1 MKILILSDT
10 HGHLDD
16 RIIYYTQKV
25 DEIWHAGDI
34 GSIELIELLKK
45 TVKVNAVY
53 GNIDGKKIRSSY
65 NEYLSF
71 FCEKISILLI
81 HIAGKPLYYTKRT
94 NELIKKYKP
103 KILVCGHSHILKVV
117 NDKKNNLLYINPG
130 AAGKFGFHKKR
141 TMVKIEVINNEL
153 KKLEVIELN
162 KYKKKLP

>member
-16 RIIYYTQKV
+16 RIIYYTKKV

-34 GSIELIELLKK
+34 GSMELIELLKK

-81 HIAGKPLYYTKRT
+81 HIAGKPLYYNKKT
-94 NELIKKYKP
+94 NELIKKHKP
-103 KILVCGHSHILKVV
+103 KILVSGHSHILKVV

-141 TMVKIEVINNEL
+141 TMIKIEIINNEL

>member
-16 RIIYYTQKV
+16 RIIYYAKKA

-34 GSIELIELLKK
+34 GSIELIDFLKK

-53 GNIDGKKIRSSY
+53 GNIDGKIIRSSY

-81 HIAGKPLYYTKRT
+81 HIAGKPLYYNKKT

-141 TMVKIEVINNEL
+141 TMIKIEVINNEL

>member
-16 RIIYYTQKV
+16 RIIYYAKKV

-34 GSIELIELLKK
+34 GSIELIEFLKK
-45 TVKVNAVY
+45 NVNVKAVY
-53 GNIDGKKIRSSY
+53 GNIDEKKTRSSLS
-65 NEYLSF
+65 EYLF
-71 FCEKISILLI
+71 FSCEKMSILLI
-81 HIAGKPLYYTKRT
+81 HIAGKPSYYNKNT
-94 NELIKKYKP
+94 NELIKQYKP
-103 KILVCGHSHILKVV
+103 KILVCGHSHILKVI

-141 TMVKIEVINNEL
+141 TMIKLEIINEDL

-162 KYKKKLP
+162 EYKKKLP

>member
-16 RIIYYTQKV
+16 RIIYYTKKV

-34 GSIELIELLKK
+34 GSLELIKLLKRN
-45 TVKVNAVY
+45 VKVNAVY
-53 GNIDGKKIRSSY
+53 GNIDGEKIRSSF

-71 FCEKISILLI
+71 FCEKISVLLI
-81 HIAGKPLYYTKRT
+81 HIAGKPHYYNKKT
-94 NELIKKYKP
+94 NELINKYKP
-103 KILVCGHSHILKVV
+103 KILVCGHSHILKVT

-130 AAGKFGFHKKR
+130 AAGKFGLHKKR
-141 TMVKIEVINNEL
+141 TMIKLEIINNDI
-153 KKLEVIELN
+153 KNLEVIELG

>member
-16 RIIYYTQKV
+16 RIIYYAKKV

-34 GSIELIELLKK
+34 GSIELIKYLKK
-45 TVKVNAVY
+45 NVKVKAVY
-53 GNIDGKKIRSSY
+53 GNIDEKKTRSTFS
-65 NEYLSF
+65 EYLF
-71 FCEKISILLI
+71 FRCEKISILLI
-81 HIAGKPLYYTKRT
+81 HIAGKPLYYNKKT
-94 NELIKKYKP
+94 NVLINQYKP
-103 KILVCGHSHILKVV
+103 KILVCGHSHILKVI

-141 TMVKIEVINNEL
+141 TMIKLEIINKDL

-162 KYKKKLP
+162 EYKKKLP

>member
-1 MKILILSDT
+1 VKILILSDT

-34 GSIELIELLKK
+34 GSIELIDLLKK
-45 TVKVNAVY
+45 NVKVNAVY

-71 FCEKISILLI
+71 FCEKTSILLV
-81 HIAGKPLYYTKRT
+81 HIAGKPIYYNKKT

-141 TMVKIEVINNEL
+141 TMIKIEVINNEL

>member
-16 RIIYYTQKV
+16 RIIYYTKKV

-34 GSIELIELLKK
+34 GPIELIELLKK

-81 HIAGKPLYYTKRT
+81 HIAGKPIYYNKKT
-94 NELIKKYKP
+94 NELIKKHKP

-141 TMVKIEVINNEL
+141 TMIKIEVINNEL

>member
-1 MKILILSDT
+1 VKILILSDT

-162 KYKKKLP
+162 KFNKKLP

>member
-34 GSIELIELLKK
+34 GPIELIELLKK
-45 TVKVNAVY
+45 NVKVNAVY

-81 HIAGKPLYYTKRT
+81 HIVGKPLYYNKKT
-94 NELIKKYKP
+94 NELIKKHNP
-103 KILVCGHSHILKVV
+103 KILVCGHSHILKIV

>member
-16 RIIYYTQKV
+16 RIIYYTKKV

-34 GSIELIELLKK
+34 GSIELIDLLKK
-45 TVKVNAVY
+45 NIKVNAVY
-53 GNIDGKKIRSSY
+53 GNIDEKKIRSSY

-81 HIAGKPLYYTKRT
+81 HIAGKPIYYNKKT

-141 TMVKIEVINNEL
+141 TMIKIEVINNEL

>member
-34 GSIELIELLKK
+34 GPIELIELLKK
-45 TVKVNAVY
+45 NVKVNAVY

-81 HIAGKPLYYTKRT
+81 HIAGKPLYYNKKT

>member
-1 MKILILSDT
+1 VKILILSDT

-34 GSIELIELLKK
+34 GSIELIDLLKK
-45 TVKVNAVY
+45 NVKVNAVY

-162 KYKKKLP
+162 KFNKKLP

>member
-34 GSIELIELLKK
+34 GSIELIDLLKK
-45 TVKVNAVY
+45 NVKVNAVY

-71 FCEKISILLI
+71 FCEKISILLV
-81 HIAGKPLYYTKRT
+81 HIAGKPIYYNKKT

-141 TMVKIEVINNEL
+141 TMIKIEVINNEL

>member
-16 RIIYYTQKV
+16 RIIYYTKKV

-34 GSIELIELLKK
+34 GSIELIDFLKK

-53 GNIDGKKIRSSY
+53 GNIDGKIIRSSY

-81 HIAGKPLYYTKRT
+81 HIAGKPLYYNKKT

-117 NDKKNNLLYINPG
+117 NDKK
-130 AAGKFGFHKKR
+130 K
-141 TMVKIEVINNEL
+141 
-153 KKLEVIELN
+153 
-162 KYKKKLP
+162 

>member
-16 RIIYYTQKV
+16 RIIYYTKKV

-34 GSIELIELLKK
+34 GSMELIELLKK

-81 HIAGKPLYYTKRT
+81 HIAGKPLYYNKKT
-94 NELIKKYKP
+94 NELIKKHKP

-141 TMVKIEVINNEL
+141 TMIKIEIINNEL

>member
-34 GSIELIELLKK
+34 GSIELIDLLKK
-45 TVKVNAVY
+45 NVKVNAVY

-71 FCEKISILLI
+71 FCEKTSILLV
-81 HIAGKPLYYTKRT
+81 HIAGKPIYYNKKT

-141 TMVKIEVINNEL
+141 TMIKIEVINNEL

>member
-71 FCEKISILLI
+71 FCEKISILLV
-81 HIAGKPLYYTKRT
+81 HIAGKPIYYNKKT

-141 TMVKIEVINNEL
+141 TMIKIEVINNEL

>member
-16 RIIYYTQKV
+16 RIIYYAKKV

-45 TVKVNAVY
+45 NAKVKAVY
-53 GNIDGKKIRSSY
+53 GNIDENKIMSFFS
-65 NEYLSF
+65 EYLF
-71 FCEKISILLI
+71 FSCEKISILLI
-81 HIAGKPLYYTKRT
+81 HIAGKPLYYNKKT
-94 NELIKKYKP
+94 NELIKQYKP
-103 KILVCGHSHILKVV
+103 KILVCGHSHILKVI

-141 TMVKIEVINNEL
+141 TMIKLEINNEDL

>member
-16 RIIYYTQKV
+16 RIIYYTKKV

-34 GSIELIELLKK
+34 GSIELIDLLKK

-81 HIAGKPLYYTKRT
+81 HIAGKPLYYNKKT
-94 NELIKKYKP
+94 NELIKKHKP

-141 TMVKIEVINNEL
+141 TMIKIEIINNEL

>member
-1 MKILILSDT
+1 VKILILSDT

-34 GSIELIELLKK
+34 GSIELIDLLKK
-45 TVKVNAVY
+45 NVKVNAVY

-71 FCEKISILLI
+71 FCEKISILLV
-81 HIAGKPLYYTKRT
+81 HIAGKPIYYNKKT

-141 TMVKIEVINNEL
+141 TMIKIEVINNEL

>member
-34 GSIELIELLKK
+34 GSIELIDLLKK
-45 TVKVNAVY
+45 NVKVNAVY

-162 KYKKKLP
+162 KFNKKLP